1 MSKSWP
7 WSSFSSLSSSSSSSL
22 SSSSSSSLSSSS
34 SSSLSSSLSSNLKLS
49 YVAGSSSTRSYWA
62 TDDNRKWTLSLFNL
76 SSHCHIYIIKYII
89 LLAETIC
96 SENWGRSLFWCAKS
110 APPVSVRDPKTSHAE
125 ALYCI
130 SDALIIVVNVII
142 VVTIIVINVIAIIII
157 ILVVIIFVVIVVVIM
172 IIIIQKCT

>member
-1 MSKSWP
+1 M
-7 WSSFSSLSSSSSSSL
+7 
-22 SSSSSSSLSSSS
+22 
-34 SSSLSSSLSSNLKLS
+34 
-49 YVAGSSSTRSYWA
+49 
-62 TDDNRKWTLSLFNL
+62 

-96 SENWGRSLFWCAKS
+96 SETWGRPLSWCAKS
-110 APPVSVRDPKTSHAE
+110 SLPVSVRDPKTSHAE

-157 ILVVIIFVVIVVVIM
+157 ILVIIFVVIIVVIM